1 MSNEVL
7 ILGVKGSGKTVFL
20 SVLGHQYEGVGEFG
34 LSLSPDRQTWKFAY
48 EFYHTMAP
56 EDGSEQRFPAATD
69 PKDDPLPLT
78 WLVRAGT
85 ETLFRMTTLEC
96 AGETMVEAFSGEGD
110 AEAEERY
117 SEEMT
122 AAFDAMDANTAAGV
136 ASKADT
142 VTKLRV
148 MAKRASV
155 VCLFLNPRDFES
167 QVAALPGRYAER
179 LERRLERLRAE
190 GAGEAELSAARK
202 ASGKYLAKARDEL
215 KDRYGAMLD
224 LLRTF
229 LENPE
234 YRAKRLVFVLT
245 QAGGL
250 ERAIEEAG
258 GAWGYLNAN
267 VRQLESH
274 DLKDRAEA
282 IAVSAVN
289 GVALV
294 EEPDGEERERPDGP
308 IESTG
313 LEDFLLTVGGTCS
326 PRLESLKTVRGKCLA
341 AELRFTEAMRE
352 GEPVQTRLE
361 TARQWRS
368 AALEWMQATEHF
380 LAGLGNVRAG
390 VKQRTRAFA
399 GADVARAERRW
410 YAESALW
417 SRLSEDVATGRELP
431 AGDLEAWRAVADAA
445 VERRNMGGW
454 TLDELGLEEGWLA
467 EAVARRQDEW
477 RGLKRRFDAALA
489 RLDWEEA
496 KRLLGT
502 SGLDPMEETFRK
514 MQASWA
520 ETRRSRAETECRRA
534 LEKEEEGMAVAKLK
548 ELVEAERDAGP
559 SPSRAVLEEGLEC
572 LRARLE
578 VRARLERLVDIRRAW
593 KSGAIKEGEALA
605 AARHALPLMEKDL
618 ASGEKSHGADNFRD
632 LREEYGKWRRWL
644 EGKLTSR
651 STRLRVEW
659 VMAAVLVVLLA
670 LAWAWL
676 RWQAKREMI
685 AERVSALSEA
695 CISGN
700 YIGAKVRLLGLR
712 NRPWLGLKASEY
724 VPSSLL
730 IRLGALEDL
739 KRPKADAEL
748 ARKNLDAKRNKLV
761 GQYGDGRL
769 GLFPDW
775 MESERLRSE
784 GLGLMPLTMTDEY
797 GLEIPDGDI
806 SNASGRY
813 KKAMECFRN
822 AEKGLDKVEKAAAS
836 ADAAAKGTLAMA
848 KAVLGK
854 ADSPSGTQSVAKREP
869 GASPTPN
876 RAVEATWGLGLVDW
890 DAAARAAEK
899 TTPDK
904 LRAAKS
910 PEEEWKNVLAEG
922 KATREVPEEEWRA
935 AGRRIDEILRHPEST
950 TEERAAAG
958 KRKQVCNAASAYFA
972 EKERRAAVAGLEE
985 KIKTA
990 IGEKRWA
997 EAYPLAQKQ
1006 LAEAQI
1012 RGDKVAVDAV
1022 EKLLERI
1029 AAGTRASVNAALADR
1044 KLDAAAV
1051 KKELWTASG
1060 GTERLG
1066 DEVAAAVRG
1075 YLMVHYPENTP
1086 EAFPP
1091 TYHRDMLLLEDLG
1104 MTRERAE
1111 LERRTG
1117 KWSRQ
1122 WLAWAETWAETART
1136 NARRAKMLGS
1146 AWDACKAAE
1155 AAVAAVADNPRTTP
1169 DESRRAGDILAEL
1182 PYLLCVQGRKR
1193 GASGKTYQPQPIGG
1207 IGIDGEG
1214 LSVAGVRPS
1223 GEKADVAIVSVE
1235 MPCLKSGTAIPRVG
1249 SPKRF
1254 RHQFVK
1260 PGTQTVTVDFD

>member
-48 EFYHTMAP
+48 DYYHEMAP
-56 EDGSEQRFPAATD
+56 EDGSEQRFPRATD
-69 PKDDPLPLT
+69 PKYDPVPLT
-78 WLVRAGT
+78 WQVRAGT

-96 AGETMVEAFSGEGD
+96 AGETMVKAFGGEGD

-117 SEEMT
+117 SEALT
-122 AAFDAMDANTAAGV
+122 AAFDAIDANTATGV
-136 ASKADT
+136 AAKADT

-202 ASGKYLAKARDEL
+202 ASGECLAKAREEL

-294 EEPDGEERERPDGP
+294 EEPDGEERERPDGR

-326 PRLESLKTVRGKCLA
+326 PRLESLKAARGKCLG

-352 GEPVQTRLE
+352 GEPAQTRLE
-361 TARQWRS
+361 TARQWRN

-380 LAGLGNVRAG
+380 LSGLVNVRAG
-390 VKQRTRAFA
+390 VKQRTRVFA
-399 GADVARAERRW
+399 GADVKRAERRW

-445 VERRNMGGW
+445 AARRDMDGW

-467 EAVARRQDEW
+467 DAVARRQDEW

-502 SGLDPMEETFRK
+502 SGLDPMEETYRK
-514 MQASWA
+514 MQAAWA
-520 ETRRSRAETECRRA
+520 EARRTRAEMECRRA
-534 LEKEEEGMAVAKLK
+534 LEKKAEGEAEAKLK
-548 ELVEAERDAGP
+548 ELAEAERDAGP
-559 SPSRAVLEEGLEC
+559 SPSRAVLEEGLDC
-572 LRARLE
+572 LRVRLE
-578 VRARLERLVDIRRAW
+578 VRARLERLVDIRNAW
-593 KSGAIKEGEALA
+593 KSGEIKEGEALE

-632 LREEYGKWRRWL
+632 LREEYGKWTSWL
-644 EGKLTSR
+644 EGKVASR
-651 STRLRVEW
+651 ATRLRAEW
-659 VMAAVLVVLLA
+659 IMAAVLVVLLA
-670 LAWAWL
+670 LAWVWM
-676 RWQAKREMI
+676 RWQTKREMLSTRL
-685 AERVSALSEA
+685 AALSEA

-700 YIGAKVRLLGLR
+700 YSDAKVRLLGIR
-712 NRPWLGLKASEY
+712 DRPWLGLRASEY
-724 VPSSLL
+724 VPSTLL
-730 IRLGALEDL
+730 VRLGALEDL
-739 KRPKADAEL
+739 KRPKAAAEQ
-748 ARKNLDAKRNKLV
+748 ARKNLDARRKKLV
-761 GQYGDGRL
+761 DKYGEMRL
-769 GLFPDW
+769 GLFSDW
-775 MESERLRSE
+775 MESERLRSD
-784 GLGLMPLTMTDEY
+784 GLGLMPLMVPDEY

-813 KKAMECFRN
+813 KKAMERFVN
-822 AEKGLDKVEKAAAS
+822 AAKGLGKVEEAAAS
-836 ADAAAKGTLAMA
+836 ADAAT
-848 KAVLGK
+848 K
-854 ADSPSGTQSVAKREP
+854 ADLSSGSKSAAEKEGNPSLP
-869 GASPTPN
+869 PN
-876 RAVEATWGLGLVDW
+876 RAVEATWGLGMVAW

-904 LRAAKS
+904 LRLAKS

-922 KATREVPEEEWRA
+922 KATREIPEEEWKA
-935 AGRRIDEILRHPEST
+935 AGRRIDEILRDPKST
-950 TEERAAAG
+950 TEEKAAAE
-958 KRKQVCNAASAYFA
+958 KRKPVCDAAAAYFA
-972 EKERRAAVAGLEE
+972 EKERRATVAGLEGQL
-985 KIKTA
+985 KAA
-990 IGEKRWA
+990 IGEKQWA
-997 EAYPLAQKQ
+997 KAYSLAQKQ
-1006 LAEAQI
+1006 LAEATS

-1029 AAGTRASVNAALADR
+1029 ADGTRASVNAALADG

-1051 KKELWTASG
+1051 KNELWMASG
-1060 GTERLG
+1060 DSERLG
-1066 DEVAAAVRG
+1066 DEVAAAIRG
-1075 YLMVHYPENTP
+1075 YLKVHYPENAP
-1086 EAFPP
+1086 ESFPP
-1091 TYHRDMLLLEDLG
+1091 TYHRDRLLLEDLA
-1104 MTRERAE
+1104 MPRERAE

-1117 KWSRQ
+1117 NWSRQ
-1122 WLAWAETWAETART
+1122 WLTLAEIRAETART
-1136 NARRAKMLGS
+1136 NARRAKTLDA
-1146 AWDACKAAE
+1146 AWNACKTAE
-1155 AAVAAVADNPRTTP
+1155 AAVEAVAVNPHTTP
-1169 DESRRAGDILAEL
+1169 DERRRAGNILSEL

-1193 GASGKTYQPQPIGG
+1193 GASGTTFQPQPIGG
-1207 IGIDGEG
+1207 GGIDGEG

-1235 MPCLKSGTAIPRVG
+1235 MPCLKSGWAIPRVG

-1254 RHQFVK
+1254 RHQFSK